1 MRKSILKEL
10 IVRHFTYEDLLQGEA
25 TLGVVEVLAHHQPS
39 STANPQLL
47 LVAQCSLVDI
57 QPFFHELEKEDG
69 SNSGNSNGKICSS
82 TGGASWRAKKCLDVC
97 REERQDTEII
107 YIAPSNHAI
116 TCKRLNFLASL
127 IF

>member
-57 QPFFHELEKEDG
+57 QPFFHELEK
-69 SNSGNSNGKICSS
+69 KTVVIVA
-82 TGGASWRAKKCLDVC
+82 TATAKYVLQLAGPHG
-97 REERQDTEII
+97 ERRSAWTYAERKGRI
-107 YIAPSNHAI
+107 P
-116 TCKRLNFLASL
+116 K
-127 IF
+127 